1 MCSLCPTK
9 PSDSNS
15 HRKNI
20 TGRGESPEGGERNRR
35 GNKEG
40 KRGHWNPK
48 PWVESPA
55 IQEDSRGAGCRGGGG
70 GKKQNQHA
78 HQGYGHQGYGHRR
91 PFLLKPGD
99 RGINSEKGKESHED
113 CGQRN
118 DIKRYLAISDL
129 GALPSSGRTEHDSL
143 HTVCIW
149 II

>member
-40 KRGHWNPK
+40 KRGTGIP
-48 PWVESPA
+48 SPGWRA
-55 IQEDSRGAGCRGGGG
+55 RPSKKTAGGPGAGAGGG

>member
-40 KRGHWNPK
+40 KWGHWNPK

-55 IQEDSRGAGCRGGGG
+55 IQEDSREARCRGLGWGAVT
-70 GKKQNQHA
+70 GKKQNQQA
-78 HQGYGHQGYGHRR
+78 HQGYSRRR
-91 PFLLKPGD
+91 PFLLKLRD

-113 CGQRN
+113 CGQRS
-118 DIKRYLAISDL
+118 DIKRYLTISDL
-129 GALPSSGRTEHDSL
+129 GALPPSGRTEHDSL
-143 HTVCIW
+143 HTVCIR